1 MSGIR
6 GRIGLPARTMPV
18 VLHSSWKGEQGEK
31 QGVPLTSNMFM
42 MPPRAMLDQ
51 LMRFFWPGM
60 AGPASIAMASGSS
73 FLSGFGWGL
82 Q

>member
-1 MSGIR
+1 
-6 GRIGLPARTMPV
+6 MPV
-18 VLHSSWKGEQGEK
+18 VLHSFELGKGVR
-31 QGVPLTSNMFM
+31 GVTVYKELTSNMFM

-60 AGPASIAMASGSS
+60 AGPASIAIASGSS
-73 FLSGFGWGL
+73 FLSRIGWGL